1 MHLNKKII
9 TLFRIIAFL
18 EGTSYLLLLF
28 VGVPFKYLNGNDYV
42 VKLLGKEDI
51 INIELSERMSD
62 AFGFR
67 NLLVHEYAEIDYKLA
82 YSDIDSKLSDLKQFA
97 SEVIKLIESN

>member
-42 VKLLGKEDI
+42 VKLLGMPHGLLFVAYIFLAIYLGLNQDW
-51 INIELSERMSD
+51 S
-62 AFGFR
+62 FR
-67 NLLVHEYAEIDYKLA
+67 K
-82 YSDIDSKLSDLKQFA
+82 
-97 SEVIKLIESN
+97 KLIVLASSVIPFGTFYVEFKYLGNRN

>member
-28 VGVPFKYLNGNDYV
+28 VGVPFKYLNGNDYI
-42 VKLLGKEDI
+42 VKLLGMPHGLLFVAYIFIAIYLGLNQDW
-51 INIELSERMSD
+51 
-62 AFGFR
+62 GFR
-67 NLLVHEYAEIDYKLA
+67 K
-82 YSDIDSKLSDLKQFA
+82 
-97 SEVIKLIESN
+97 KLIVLSSSVIPFGTFYVEFKYLRSKN

>member
-1 MHLNKKII
+1 VHLNKKII

-42 VKLLGKEDI
+42 VKLLGMPHGLLFVAYIFLAIYLGLNQDW
-51 INIELSERMSD
+51 S
-62 AFGFR
+62 FR
-67 NLLVHEYAEIDYKLA
+67 K
-82 YSDIDSKLSDLKQFA
+82 
-97 SEVIKLIESN
+97 KLIVLASSVIPFGTFYVEFKYLRSKTKKRN